1 MCAIG
6 NSIHSQNCQEC
17 ARFNMSAM
25 SPVRT
30 PVPHPL
36 PPSKSTLLA
45 GVSLAKAT
53 Q

>member
-17 ARFNMSAM
+17 ARFNMLAM

-30 PVPHPL
+30 PAYPTPSPL
-36 PPSKSTLLA
+36 EAPCFLCQTFA
-45 GVSLAKAT
+45 H
-53 Q
+53 